1 MVANQASSPAAASN
15 DISSNLFHRNAESLS
30 SEKSGR
36 HSSHDLSS
44 EATHESAEQI
54 AAITSDGSDGYR
66 FMIELGSERMVLA
79 LVTIQPQSL
88 SVPSKWIGPLLHE
101 RPGITQGE

>member
-1 MVANQASSPAAASN
+1 
-15 DISSNLFHRNAESLS
+15 
-30 SEKSGR
+30 
-36 HSSHDLSS
+36 
-44 EATHESAEQI
+44 
-54 AAITSDGSDGYR
+54 
-66 FMIELGSERMVLA
+66 MIELGSERMVLA